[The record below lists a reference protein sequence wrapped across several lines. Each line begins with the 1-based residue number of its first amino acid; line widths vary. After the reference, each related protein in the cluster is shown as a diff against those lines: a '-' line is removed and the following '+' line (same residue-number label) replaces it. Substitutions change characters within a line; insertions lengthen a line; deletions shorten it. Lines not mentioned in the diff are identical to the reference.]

1 MSHSHSISS
10 LFKQNFAS
18 GLVVFLVALP
28 LCLGIALASGAPP
41 LAGILSGI
49 IGGVLIGAFSSS
61 HVSVSGPAAGLAA
74 IVLAA
79 IQELGS
85 FELFLCAGL
94 VAGVGQIL
102 LGWLRAGHVT
112 RYLPMAV
119 IEGMLA
125 GIGLLILMTQ
135 FPHALGMS
143 GRLVEQWTQPEIHFG
158 AMLISMS
165 SLAVLLLWEKLPRLG
180 LLKWLPAALIAV
192 LLAILLNQ
200 ALYLGGS
207 TFAVDSALRVQLP
220 EPHSLEEAEHMLRF
234 PEFRGLLNPAVWLI
248 GMTIAVVASIETLL
262 SIEAADRLDR
272 LHRIT
277 KTNHELK
284 VQGVGN
290 LAAAFIGGLPM
301 TSVIVRSSANANAGA
316 THKLST
322 IIHGV
327 LLLICVLTLPHLL
340 NLIPLAALAAV
351 LMVIGYKLTRPSIYR
366 HFWQQGM
373 AQFLPFFMTVIGVV
387 SFDLLKG
394 VGMGLFTHLL
404 FWAYRQI
411 RRSTAS

>member
-1 MSHSHSISS
+1 MSHSHSVSS

-387 SFDLLKG
+387 CFDLLKG

>member
-1 MSHSHSISS
+1 MSHFHSVSS

-135 FPHALGMS
+135 FPHVLGMS

-207 TFAVDSALRVQLP
+207 TFAVDAALRVQLP

-394 VGMGLFTHLL
+394 VGMGLLTHLL

>member
-1 MSHSHSISS
+1 MSHFHSVSS

-135 FPHALGMS
+135 FPHVLGMS

-207 TFAVDSALRVQLP
+207 TFAVDAALRVQLP